1 MQAKEF
7 TFENDEDYRI
17 PHRAPMHDS
26 GSPLYD
32 VTGTYPDDIY
42 GPNGVR
48 YYGTREPWDARSIHV
63 IKICKGK
70 PNQTIQIFRA
80 VPKEV
85 KSNTINPGDWVTA
98 SREYATQ
105 HGKGLGK
112 YKVLT
117 KIVPAKT
124 LFTNGDSIHE
134 WGYDPTGAAQ
144 PVAESKL
151 NELRDRMYQYIK
163 SIVPT
168 WPDYVVQDL
177 LYANRGKGNTGND
190 GIPIKNDILDLLK
203 AEGLTPNTKWQ
214 LIPNMKF
221 SMDMWAEHTLRKLK
235 GRVGGSSDMGMNI
248 PRDAERHTTQAALAQ
263 QQGGVRKEPVII
275 IKTPQGYELLEG
287 WHRTIQHFA
296 MYPNG
301 YVGPAYVAQSTQ
313 PVAENFADGKG
324 PGRPGDSVRHGI
336 PKKATMAELEKAS
349 HSAGRKGQLAR
360 WQLNMRRGK
369 AKRHNES
376 MAEGADDEIHN
387 YKKLD
392 HILATLCELVVQGQQ
407 HDPEK
412 YGMVAACVLDP
423 DNRVVTGINLP
434 ASDGKRRHAERV
446 AIDQYHKEYGK
457 IPPGSII
464 LTTCSP
470 CSEHMDERYGEDC
483 TQLIN
488 STGVKKVYCGFD
500 DPTQPEQHRE
510 FNCMETANRQIRTL
524 CSKFAEQFLDTESK
538 QPVSEAVVKKSN
550 LKTYAARVRLKQT
563 GYTNIVDATVS
574 ARNPEMAR
582 RLLHQLYGG
591 NSSVVGQPREIK

>member
-1 MQAKEF
+1 MVAFWLAGMKTIPVAYVYRQNDKKQGVAEDNASPTKISFKVKKGRGRFATEMIVNGQQAGV
-7 TFENDEDYRI
+7 YQ
-17 PHRAPMHDS
+17 
-26 GSPLYD
+26 YD
-32 VTGTYPDDIY
+32 ANTG
-42 GPNGVR
+42 
-48 YYGTREPWDARSIHV
+48 RSIAEV
-63 IKICKGK
+63 F
-70 PNQTIQIFRA
+70 PEFR
-80 VPKEV
+80 
-85 KSNTINPGDWVTA
+85 S
-98 SREYATQ
+98 Q
-105 HGKGLGK
+105 GLGK
-112 YKVLT
+112 ILVLHAIYT
-117 KIVPAKT
+117 AAKLGLDFQEDESRTAAYDNVLDSLSSNGYIV
-124 LFTNGDSIHE
+124 DDD
-134 WGYDPTGAAQ
+134 GYWYVTGEGEQYLQQALKNKAQ
-144 PVAESKL
+144 PVAEGQL

-301 YVGPAYVAQSTQ
+301 YVGPAYVAVAQSNQ

-336 PKKATMAELEKAS
+336 PKNATMAELEKAS

-369 AKRHNES
+369 AELSEIKQRLD
-376 MAEGADDEIHN
+376 AKCWPGTRKEGTKIKGGIRVN
-387 YKKLD
+387 N
-392 HILATLCELVVQGQQ
+392 
-407 HDPEK
+407 
-412 YGMVAACVLDP
+412 CVP
-423 DNRVVTGINLP
+423 V
-434 ASDGKRRHAERV
+434 
-446 AIDQYHKEYGK
+446 
-457 IPPGSII
+457 
-464 LTTCSP
+464 
-470 CSEHMDERYGEDC
+470 SE
-483 TQLIN
+483 
-488 STGVKKVYCGFD
+488 TGVKK
-500 DPTQPEQHRE
+500 PQ
-510 FNCMETANRQIRTL
+510 
-524 CSKFAEQFLDTESK
+524 
-538 QPVSEAVVKKSN
+538 
-550 LKTYAARVRLKQT
+550 LKTYAARVKLKQL
-563 GYTNIVDATVS
+563 GYTNIVDATVM

>member
-1 MQAKEF
+1 MRAYQFLNETKTTLSALYKNGLPDRDEQF
-7 TFENDEDYRI
+7 WDEVTRSDLDIPLEINKIAPYKLGIILTSQYRVEHIDELVLTGEQKRIINRYKKDPNLSDSIIVMSDGRIIDGNHRALAAYLTKRPINYIDLSALNDE
-17 PHRAPMHDS
+17 
-26 GSPLYD
+26 
-32 VTGTYPDDIY
+32 
-42 GPNGVR
+42 
-48 YYGTREPWDARSIHV
+48 
-63 IKICKGK
+63 
-70 PNQTIQIFRA
+70 
-80 VPKEV
+80 
-85 KSNTINPGDWVTA
+85 
-98 SREYATQ
+98 
-105 HGKGLGK
+105 
-112 YKVLT
+112 
-117 KIVPAKT
+117 
-124 LFTNGDSIHE
+124 
-134 WGYDPTGAAQ
+134 Q
-144 PVAESKL
+144 PVTEDKL

-296 MYPNG
+296 MYPTG
-301 YVGPAYVAQSTQ
+301 YVGPAYVAVAQSNQ

-336 PKKATMAELEKAS
+336 PKNATMAELEKAS
-349 HSAGRKGQLAR
+349 RSAGRKGQLAR

-369 AKRHNES
+369 AELSEIKQRLD
-376 MAEGADDEIHN
+376 AKCWPGTRKEGTKIKGGIRVN
-387 YKKLD
+387 N
-392 HILATLCELVVQGQQ
+392 
-407 HDPEK
+407 
-412 YGMVAACVLDP
+412 CVP
-423 DNRVVTGINLP
+423 V
-434 ASDGKRRHAERV
+434 
-446 AIDQYHKEYGK
+446 
-457 IPPGSII
+457 
-464 LTTCSP
+464 
-470 CSEHMDERYGEDC
+470 SE
-483 TQLIN
+483 
-488 STGVKKVYCGFD
+488 TGVKK
-500 DPTQPEQHRE
+500 PQ
-510 FNCMETANRQIRTL
+510 
-524 CSKFAEQFLDTESK
+524 
-538 QPVSEAVVKKSN
+538 
-550 LKTYAARVRLKQT
+550 LKTYAARVKLKQS
-563 GYTNIVDATVS
+563 GYTNIVDATVM

>member
-1 MQAKEF
+1 MQAQEF
-7 TFENDEDYRI
+7 IFEDDEDYRI

-42 GPNGVR
+42 GPNGVQ
-48 YYGTREPWDARSIHV
+48 YYGTREPWDARSIRV
-63 IKICKGK
+63 IQLSRNK

-134 WGYDPTGAAQ
+134 WGYDPGGAAQ
-144 PVAESKL
+144 PVAEDNASPTKISFKVKKGRGRFATEMIVNGQQAGVYQYDANTGRSIAEVFPEFRSQGLGKILVLHAIYTAAKLGLDFQEDESRTAAYDNVLDSLSSNGYIVDDDGYWYVTGEGEQYLQQALKNKAQPVAEGQL

-301 YVGPAYVAQSTQ
+301 YVGPAYVAVAQSNQ

-336 PKKATMAELEKAS
+336 PKNATMAELEKAS

-369 AKRHNES
+369 AELS
-376 MAEGADDEIHN
+376 EI
-387 YKKLD
+387 KQRLD
-392 HILATLCELVVQGQQ
+392 AKCWQ
-407 HDPEK
+407 
-412 YGMVAACVLDP
+412 
-423 DNRVVTGINLP
+423 
-434 ASDGKRRHAERV
+434 GKRKEGTKIKGGVRV
-446 AIDQYHKEYGK
+446 NNCV
-457 IPPGSII
+457 PV
-464 LTTCSP
+464 
-470 CSEHMDERYGEDC
+470 SE
-483 TQLIN
+483 
-488 STGVKKVYCGFD
+488 TGVKK
-500 DPTQPEQHRE
+500 PQ
-510 FNCMETANRQIRTL
+510 
-524 CSKFAEQFLDTESK
+524 
-538 QPVSEAVVKKSN
+538 
-550 LKTYAARVRLKQT
+550 LKTYAARVKLKQL
-563 GYTNIVDATVS
+563 GYTNIVDATVM

>member
-1 MQAKEF
+1 VL
-7 TFENDEDYRI
+7 
-17 PHRAPMHDS
+17 DS
-26 GSPLYD
+26 LSSNGYIVD
-32 VTGTYPDDIY
+32 DDGYWYVTGEGEQYLQQALK
-42 GPNGVR
+42 N
-48 YYGTREPWDARSIHV
+48 
-63 IKICKGK
+63 K
-70 PNQTIQIFRA
+70 
-80 VPKEV
+80 
-85 KSNTINPGDWVTA
+85 
-98 SREYATQ
+98 
-105 HGKGLGK
+105 
-112 YKVLT
+112 
-117 KIVPAKT
+117 
-124 LFTNGDSIHE
+124 
-134 WGYDPTGAAQ
+134 AQ
-144 PVAESKL
+144 PVAEGQL

-296 MYPNG
+296 MYPTG
-301 YVGPAYVAQSTQ
+301 YVGPAYVAQSNQPVAEDNASPTKISFKVKKGRGRFATEMIVNGQ
-313 PVAENFADGKG
+313 QAGVYQYDANTGRSIAEVFPEFRSQGLGKILVLHAIYTAAKLGLDFQEDESRTAAYDNVLDSLSSNGYIVDDDGYWYVTGEGEQYLQQSLKNKAPPVAENFADGKG

-336 PKKATMAELEKAS
+336 PKNATMAELEKAS

-369 AKRHNES
+369 AELSEIKQRLD
-376 MAEGADDEIHN
+376 AKCWPGTRKEGTKIKGGVRVN
-387 YKKLD
+387 N
-392 HILATLCELVVQGQQ
+392 
-407 HDPEK
+407 
-412 YGMVAACVLDP
+412 CVP
-423 DNRVVTGINLP
+423 V
-434 ASDGKRRHAERV
+434 
-446 AIDQYHKEYGK
+446 
-457 IPPGSII
+457 
-464 LTTCSP
+464 
-470 CSEHMDERYGEDC
+470 SE
-483 TQLIN
+483 
-488 STGVKKVYCGFD
+488 TGVKK
-500 DPTQPEQHRE
+500 PQ
-510 FNCMETANRQIRTL
+510 
-524 CSKFAEQFLDTESK
+524 
-538 QPVSEAVVKKSN
+538 
-550 LKTYAARVRLKQT
+550 LKTYAARVKLKQL
-563 GYTNIVDATVS
+563 GYTNIVDATVM